1 MAYTIKSK
9 WLIAGIIALLL
20 ANIVSLAVFW
30 LAPRGR
36 KDAAHP
42 EMPAVFLTRELGLD
56 AQQQAAYQEL
66 IKEHRGQADTIK
78 GHINE
83 ARKGLFT
90 LMQEGHADSLRIDVA
105 AAEIAAWTKKMDI
118 VTFSHFMKV
127 RQLCRPDQQQKFD
140 EVIEEVMQMIARP
153 APPAGMD
160 PNRGAHRPPPMEGP
174 PPPEK

>member
-1 MAYTIKSK
+1 M
-9 WLIAGIIALLL
+9 AGIIALLL

-36 KDAAHP
+36 DIVRP
-42 EMPAVFLTRELGLD
+42 EMPAQFLTRELGLD

-66 IKEHRGQADTIK
+66 IKEHRAQANSIK
-78 GHINE
+78 DHINE
-83 ARKGLFT
+83 ARKELFA
-90 LMQEGHADSLRIDVA
+90 LMREGHADSLRIDA
-105 AAEIAAWTKKMDI
+105 ASAEIAAWTKKMDI

-127 RQLCRPDQQQKFD
+127 RQLCRSGQQQKFD

-160 PNRGAHRPPPMEGP
+160 SDRGQHRPPPMDGP
-174 PPPEK
+174 PPAPEK